1 MKTLFEYLE
10 ANCFGVNSI
19 FRVQQQDLW
28 FNLKNIQI
36 IVQFSD
42 LNNENFEESF
52 IDISEIDFALLETLQ
67 INRIFIQKSNSLSE
81 DMEEDKMKEYLDN
94 FEPLTYQM
102 YKVVGKLR
110 NIFPDSITDFSIK
123 PFCVDDCGSEFGC
136 PDIWNY
142 GFQLNINESYWAD
155 NNFFEYIV
163 NHIDIELSNLQIP
176 SFYRSE
182 KNIKDSFELKILNS
196 NTKNRRLGYL
206 KILIKMFNEQ
216 SKIPISKIN
225 LRFERYCQDYNHFLE
240 EHKNRKGKVVVTKT
254 GYSAK
259 PYIEL
264 ALNLGLIRKS
274 SGLYEIGK
282 IVKVYNLVKKEID
295 DVDISPFIFS
305 KFDTTFFL
313 EILLKEDYWFSY
325 AILEQ
330 AAITPNISF
339 KNLKKEFK
347 QILLSQIKQFI
358 DEAQID
364 NSQKVLPLKIIE
376 RRINDWKKPEVY
388 MEHVLMPRL
397 NWLYDLE
404 LIELKTDLSFQL
416 TETGSK
422 LLFNLSIWNDI
433 ALHKLVSPTAYIEN
447 YFMKMIDFIFNLQ
460 KQRYTK
466 QADDEFLRYLE
477 NSFSLFK
484 TLAPNR
490 ITFSLF
496 ANHTKQMLFWNN
508 SVMVDTEDIK
518 RAFELKRV
526 PNYTFKYQD
535 HYKDGYIQKTNQYEH
550 I

>member
-1 MKTLFEYLE
+1 MRTVFEYLA
-10 ANCFGVNSI
+10 ANCFGVDSI

-28 FNLKNIQI
+28 FDLKNIQI
-36 IVQFSD
+36 IVQFSE

-52 IDISEIDFALLETLQ
+52 INISEIDFALLETLQ
-67 INRIFIQKSNSLSE
+67 IDRIFIQKSNSLYE

-94 FEPLTYQM
+94 YKPLTYQM
-102 YKVVGKLR
+102 YKVIEKLR
-110 NIFPDSITDFSIK
+110 HIFPDSITDFSIK
-123 PFCVDDCGSEFGC
+123 PFCVDDSGSEFGC
-136 PDIWNY
+136 PDVWNY
-142 GFQLNINESYWAD
+142 GFQLNINKSYWAD
-155 NNFFEYIV
+155 NNFFEYII

-176 SFYRSE
+176 AFYRTE

-225 LRFERYCQDYNHFLE
+225 LKFERYCQDYNQFLE
-240 EHKNRKGKVVVTKT
+240 EYKNRKGNVVVTKT

-264 ALNLGLIRKS
+264 AINLGLIRKS

-295 DVDISPFIFS
+295 DTDINPFIFT

-313 EILLKEDYWFSY
+313 EILLKEDYWFLYS
-325 AILEQ
+325 ILEQ
-330 AAITPNISF
+330 AAITPNISY

-404 LIELKTDLSFQL
+404 LIELKTDLSFRL
-416 TETGSK
+416 TEMGSK

-433 ALHKLVSPTAYIEN
+433 ALHKLASPTAYIEN
-447 YFMKMIDFIFNLQ
+447 YFMKIMDFIFNLQ

-466 QADDEFLRYLE
+466 QSDDEFLRYLE

-535 HYKDGYIQKTNQYEH
+535 HYKDGYIQKNKS

>member
-1 MKTLFEYLE
+1 MKKIFEYLA
-10 ANCFGVNSI
+10 ANCFGVDPLL
-19 FRVQQQDLW
+19 RVQQQELW
-28 FNLKNIQI
+28 FDFGDIQI
-36 IVQFSD
+36 IVEFSD
-42 LNNENFEESF
+42 LNNENFEGSY
-52 IDISEIDFALLETLQ
+52 INISEIDFALLENLQ
-67 INRIFIQKSNSLSE
+67 INRIFVQKSNSLYE
-81 DMEEDKMKEYLDN
+81 DMEEDKRKEYLDN
-94 FEPLTYQM
+94 YEPLTYQM
-102 YKVVGKLR
+102 YKVIEKLR
-110 NIFPDSITDFSIK
+110 HIFPDSITDFSIK
-123 PFCVDDCGSEFGC
+123 PFCIDDCGSEFGC
-136 PDIWNY
+136 PEVWDY
-142 GFQLNINESYWAD
+142 GFQLYINESYWAD

-163 NHIDIELSNLQIP
+163 NHIDIELSNLPIP
-176 SFYRSE
+176 SFYRTE

-206 KILIKMFNEQ
+206 KIMIKMFNEQ

-225 LRFERYCQDYNHFLE
+225 LKFERYCQDYNQFLE
-240 EHKNRKGKVVVTKT
+240 EYKNRKGNVVVTKT

-295 DVDISPFIFS
+295 DVDINPFIFS

-404 LIELKTDLSFQL
+404 FIELKTDLSFRL
-416 TETGSK
+416 TEMGSK

-460 KQRYTK
+460 KQQYTK

-535 HYKDGYIQKTNQYEH
+535 HYKDGYIQKNKS

>member
-1 MKTLFEYLE
+1 MRTVFEYLA
-10 ANCFGVNSI
+10 ANCFGVDSI

-28 FNLKNIQI
+28 FDLKNIQI
-36 IVQFSD
+36 IVQFSE

-52 IDISEIDFALLETLQ
+52 INISEIDFALLETLQ
-67 INRIFIQKSNSLSE
+67 IDRIFIQKSNSLYE

-94 FEPLTYQM
+94 YEPLTYQM
-102 YKVVGKLR
+102 YKVIEKLR
-110 NIFPDSITDFSIK
+110 HIFPDSITDFSIK
-123 PFCVDDCGSEFGC
+123 PFCVDDSGSEFGC
-136 PDIWNY
+136 PDVWNY

-155 NNFFEYIV
+155 NNFFEYII

-176 SFYRSE
+176 AFYRTE

-225 LRFERYCQDYNHFLE
+225 LKFERYCQDYNQFLE
-240 EHKNRKGKVVVTKT
+240 EYKNRKGNVVVTKT

-264 ALNLGLIRKS
+264 AINLGLIRKS

-295 DVDISPFIFS
+295 DTDINPFIFT

-313 EILLKEDYWFSY
+313 EILLKEDYWFLYS
-325 AILEQ
+325 ILEQ
-330 AAITPNISF
+330 AAITPNISY

-404 LIELKTDLSFQL
+404 LIELKTDLSFRL
-416 TETGSK
+416 TKMGSK

-433 ALHKLVSPTAYIEN
+433 ALHKLASPTAYIEN
-447 YFMKMIDFIFNLQ
+447 YFMKMMDFIFNLQ

-466 QADDEFLRYLE
+466 QSDDEFLRYLE

-535 HYKDGYIQKTNQYEH
+535 HYKDGYIQKNKS

>member
-1 MKTLFEYLE
+1 MRTVFEYLA
-10 ANCFGVNSI
+10 ANCFGVDSI

-28 FNLKNIQI
+28 FDLKNIQI

-67 INRIFIQKSNSLSE
+67 IDRIFIQKSNSLYE
-81 DMEEDKMKEYLDN
+81 DMEEDKMKEYLEN
-94 FEPLTYQM
+94 YEPLTYQM
-102 YKVVGKLR
+102 YKVVEKLKH
-110 NIFPDSITDFSIK
+110 IFPDSITDFSIK

-136 PDIWNY
+136 PAVWNY

-155 NNFFEYIV
+155 YKFFEYIV
-163 NHIDIELSNLQIP
+163 NHIDVELSNLQIP
-176 SFYRSE
+176 SFYRTE

-206 KILIKMFNEQ
+206 KIMIKMFNEQ

-225 LRFERYCQDYNHFLE
+225 LKFERYCQDYNQFLE
-240 EHKNRKGKVVVTKT
+240 EYKNRKGNVVVTKT

-274 SGLYEIGK
+274 SGVYEIGK

-295 DVDISPFIFS
+295 DVDINPFVFS

-313 EILLKEDYWFSY
+313 EILLKEDYWFLYS
-325 AILEQ
+325 ILEQ
-330 AAITPNISF
+330 AAITPNISY

-347 QILLSQIKQFI
+347 QILLNQIKQFI
-358 DEAQID
+358 DEAQIE

-404 LIELKTDLSFQL
+404 LIELKTDLSFRL
-416 TETGSK
+416 TEMGSK

-433 ALHKLVSPTAYIEN
+433 ALHKLASPTAYIEN

-460 KQRYTK
+460 KLRYTQ

-508 SVMVDTEDIK
+508 SVMVDYEDIK

-535 HYKDGYIQKTNQYEH
+535 QYKDGYIQKNKS